1 VRIVD
6 IVAEV
11 GGDLDVLVIGV
22 GAQPRSRSVT
32 KAGGHKRIAGARNVD
47 ARQSRAEAHRVGL
60 PQAGGACELPA
71 DVPSLGIAGREVSTR
86 RRRSTMKITAAP
98 SPRGTNNERL
108 FLFHCPRDGT
118 LELARPRQNVGDC
131 FFRIVPRPRTTSPR
145 PDSGERGRCRRRRGG
160 YVYHRP
166 PHQTAWIG
174 LKPRLPP
181 ASLRS

>member
-60 PQAGGACELPA
+60 PLASSAGEHDRPARAAVLPA
-71 DVPSLGIAGREVSTR
+71 QRSAGREVS
-86 RRRSTMKITAAP
+86 A
-98 SPRGTNNERL
+98 
-108 FLFHCPRDGT
+108 
-118 LELARPRQNVGDC
+118 
-131 FFRIVPRPRTTSPR
+131 
-145 PDSGERGRCRRRRGG
+145 
-160 YVYHRP
+160 
-166 PHQTAWIG
+166 
-174 LKPRLPP
+174 
-181 ASLRS
+181 